1 MGPFTTSKQL
11 TLSLFYLLPLFLQSL
26 DTYAKS
32 SSQNICSFKELG
44 GPRTSQSQSQ
54 DSDIWFSLV
63 YESLGELGKVT

>member
-1 MGPFTTSKQL
+1 
-11 TLSLFYLLPLFLQSL
+11 LLQNP

-32 SSQNICSFKELG
+32 GSQHICSFKELG
-44 GPRTSQSQSQ
+44 DPKTSQSQSH